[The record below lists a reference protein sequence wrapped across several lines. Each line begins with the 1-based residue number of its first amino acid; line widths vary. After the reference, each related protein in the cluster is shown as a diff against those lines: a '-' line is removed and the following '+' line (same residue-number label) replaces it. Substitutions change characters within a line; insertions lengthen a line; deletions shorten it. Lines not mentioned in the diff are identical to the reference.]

1 MKRLD
6 PAQSRFHRRVT
17 TRKMPSRK
25 LLDLT
30 LIALLGGF
38 AGQAFAQEAVGP
50 EPGKQAATTP
60 APAAELQ
67 CGDSACSV
75 DGKPVIKIISRGET
89 QSHDPSPSGLQQQRR
104 VDVQHQ
110 VPAYSVSGSAP
121 IDLPNGGLIWATEDP
136 QLASPSFTVSANSLA
151 AFDNG
156 RIVEP
161 VRFHSYT
168 NYAAF
173 AKTIELRIFNGTDTD
188 LVAPL
193 ATLQL
198 PVANVGDLEWD
209 GTLPAGLTLR
219 QGDDLQYVARVIAAD
234 GSFDETV
241 AQRIQLVR
249 PEDLKRQQQQLLN
262 SADSTLA
269 GLSATQIEDRRQLDQ
284 TYGRNSLRIQNIPV
298 YGSTVRVRGEAIPD
312 GMSVRV
318 NGENL
323 PIDQQRKFVAEYLL
337 PVGKHPIDVE
347 IVDQG
352 KARHESL
359 DVDVTGRY
367 LFLVAL
373 ADVTL
378 SQNSV
383 SGAVVPVG
391 VADQYDGFLSEGR
404 LAFYLKGKVQGKYLV
419 TAQADTHEREVKQLF
434 NGFLEPDAR
443 DVFRRLDP
451 DQYYPVYGD
460 DSTTYRDVDTQ
471 GKLYVRIDWDKNQ
484 VLWGNFATGFTGN
497 EYGQY
502 VRSLYGAAASWRSAA
517 STQLGD
523 ARTSL
528 RAFGSE
534 TQTALGHS
542 EFLGTG
548 GSLYYL
554 RNTDVLP
561 GSDAVVLEVRD
572 RTTGR
577 IEARKSLVRGA
588 DYEIDELQGRL
599 ILTRP
604 LAQITREN
612 VPSIIRDAPLDG
624 FESRLLADYEYIPSG
639 FSPNQVAAGVQGRTW
654 LGEHVAIG
662 GTYVDENRS
671 GDDYGLKGLDLTLQA
686 GKGTY
691 LKLEQARSESTS
703 APIFYSDD
711 GGLSFSQLNAVTAVN
726 REGEAR
732 SAEARANFKELGW
745 THREWTAGAWWRNV
759 DDGFSVARQDYGQ
772 QIRETGAEFAGQ
784 ATDAI
789 RLSGRYSD
797 ARRGTD
803 GIEQLQLLMQWRL
816 QENSEFSGEL
826 RRVTETRSGLDASGT
841 LAALRYTHRFGTS
854 LDLYGVAQLTLDDD
868 NGTYAGNDLYTV
880 GAKYLFGNLSAI
892 GAEVSSGDRG
902 DAVTLNGEWRLTAE
916 HSLYAGYTYSTDRTA
931 ADPLFGTSSPT
942 GLTVG
947 QRWRVSDQV
956 NLFNESQFLKER
968 ESNGIAHTFGMDFY
982 PAKNWNLGFTLQ
994 KGELESALGIT
1005 DRKAVSV
1012 SGGYTSV
1019 DTTWNSKLEYRR
1031 DTGLSDR
1038 EQWVSTNRVLYKVNE
1053 DWRLAA
1059 RVNYGDTKDTLD
1071 PLANAR
1077 FVESNLGFA
1086 YRPAQNDRWNVLG
1099 KFTYLYD
1106 VNSLG
1111 QDGLSDYDQRSQILS
1126 LEGIYR
1132 ATDKWE
1138 FAGKIARRDGDARI
1152 SRNVGPWF
1160 DSTANFG
1167 SVQARFQTHY
1177 KWDAL
1182 AEYRVLDVAQD
1193 SSRRE
1198 GWLVGVD
1205 RHISQNFRVGLGYNF
1220 TSFSDNLTI
1229 IDFDQKGWFLN
1240 INGTY

>member
-6 PAQSRFHRRVT
+6 PAQ
-17 TRKMPSRK
+17 TRLHARAMKRPKPARK
-25 LLDLT
+25 LLDLS
-30 LIALLGGF
+30 LIALLGGL
-38 AGQAFAQEAVGP
+38 ALPAFAQDA
-50 EPGKQAATTP
+50 AATTP
-60 APAAELQ
+60 PQSLA
-67 CGDSACSV
+67 CGDVECTV
-75 DGKPVIKIISRGET
+75 DGKPVIKIISRGESE
-89 QSHDPSPSGLQQQRR
+89 SHVATPQALQEQRR

-110 VPAYSVSGSAP
+110 VPAYTVGGSTP
-121 IDLPNGGLIWATEDP
+121 IELPQGGLIWATEDP
-136 QLASPSFTVSANSLA
+136 QLASPSFTVSTNSLA
-151 AFDNG
+151 AFADG

-173 AKTIELRIFNGTDTD
+173 AQKIELRIFNGTDTD
-188 LVAPL
+188 LVAPIV
-193 ATLQL
+193 TLDL

-209 GTLPAGLTLR
+209 GALPAGLTLR
-219 QGDDLQYVARVIAAD
+219 QGDDLQYVARVISAD
-234 GSFDETV
+234 GSFDETQP
-241 AQRIQLVR
+241 QRIQLVR
-249 PEDLKRQQQQLLN
+249 PDDLERQQQKLVN
-262 SADSTLA
+262 AADSTLS
-269 GLSATQIEDRRQLDQ
+269 GLTARQIEDRQQLDR
-284 TYGRNSLRIQNIPV
+284 TYGQNSLRIQNIPV
-298 YGSTVRVRGEAIPD
+298 YGSTVRVRGENVPD
-312 GMSVRV
+312 GMTVRV
-318 NGENL
+318 NGEDV
-323 PIDQQRKFVAEYLL
+323 PIDQERKFVAEYLL
-337 PVGKHPIDVE
+337 PVGKHPLDVE
-347 IVDQG
+347 IVDKG
-352 KARHESL
+352 ASRHESL

-391 VADQYDGFLSEGR
+391 VEDQYDGFLSEGR

-419 TAQADTHEREVKQLF
+419 TAQADTHEREVHELF
-434 NGFLEPDAR
+434 TGFLDPDAR

-471 GKLYVRIDWDKNQ
+471 GKLYVRVDWDKNQ
-484 VLWGNFATGFTGN
+484 VLWGNFATGFSGN

-502 VRSLYGAAASWRSAA
+502 IRSLYGAAAAWRSAA
-517 STQLGD
+517 TTQIGD
-523 ARTSL
+523 ARTTL

-534 TQTALGHS
+534 TQTAPGHS

-561 GSDAVVLEVRD
+561 GSDTVVLEVRD

-577 IEARKSLVRGA
+577 VEARKALSRGA
-588 DYEIDELQGRL
+588 DYEIDEMQGRL

-624 FESRLLADYEYIPSG
+624 FESRLLADYEYFPTG
-639 FSPNQVAAGVQGRTW
+639 FSPDQVAAGIQGRTW
-654 LGEHVAIG
+654 IGEHVAIG

-671 GDDYGLKGLDLTLQA
+671 GDDYGLQGLDLTLQA
-686 GKGTY
+686 GQGTY
-691 LKLEQARSESTS
+691 LKLEQARSEATS
-703 APIFYSDD
+703 APVFYSDD
-711 GGLSFSQLNAVTAVN
+711 GGLSFSLLNPVLASN

-732 SAEARANFKELGW
+732 SAEARVNFKELGW
-745 THREWTAGAWWRNV
+745 TAREWTAGAWWRDV
-759 DDGFSVARQDYGQ
+759 DAQFSVARQDTGE
-772 QIRETGAEFAGQ
+772 QIRETGVEFAGQ

-797 ARRGTD
+797 ATRGND
-803 GIEQLQLLMQWRL
+803 GIEQLQLLMQWRI
-816 QENSEFSGEL
+816 EDNSEFSGEL
-826 RRVTETRSGLDASGT
+826 RRVTETRAGVAASGT
-841 LAALRYTHRFGTS
+841 LAALRYTHRFGTAF
-854 LDLYGVAQLTLDDD
+854 DVYGIAQLTLDDD
-868 NGTYAGNDLYTV
+868 DGSYAGNDLYTI
-880 GAKYLFGNLSAI
+880 GTKYNFANLSTL
-892 GAEVSSGDRG
+892 GAEFSSGDRG
-902 DAVTLNGEWRLTAE
+902 DALNVNGEWRLSDD
-916 HSLYAGYTYSTDRTA
+916 HSLYAGYTYSTDRTS
-931 ADPLFGTSSPT
+931 ADPLFGTRAPT

-947 QRWRVSDQV
+947 QRWRVSNQV
-956 NLFNESQFLKER
+956 NVFNESQFLKER

-982 PAKNWNLGFTLQ
+982 PAENWNLGFTLQ
-994 KGELESALGIT
+994 KGELESASGIT
-1005 DRKAVSV
+1005 DRKAVSL
-1012 SGGYTSV
+1012 SGGYTSPE
-1019 DTTWNSKLEYRR
+1019 TTWNSKLEYRR
-1031 DTGLSDR
+1031 DTGSVDR
-1038 EQWVSTNRVLYKVNE
+1038 EQWVSTNQLLYKVNE
-1053 DWRLAA
+1053 DWRIAA
-1059 RVNYGDTKDTLD
+1059 RVNYGDTQDRID
-1071 PLANAR
+1071 PLADAK
-1077 FVESNLGFA
+1077 FVESNVGFA
-1086 YRPAQNDRWNVLG
+1086 YRPAANDRWNVLG
-1099 KFTYLYD
+1099 KYTYLYD

-1111 QDGLSDYDQRSQILS
+1111 QDGLSDYDQRSRIVS

-1132 ATDKWE
+1132 ANLDWE
-1138 FAGKIARRDGDARI
+1138 FAGKLARREGDARL

-1167 SVQARFQTHY
+1167 SVQARFQTRY

-1182 AEYRVLDVAQD
+1182 AEYRVLDVELDD
-1193 SSRRE
+1193 STRE

-1205 RHISQNFRVGLGYNF
+1205 RHISENFRIGLGYNF